1 MVCQD
6 DTGSTVVLKKN
17 WEINYSLAFQNFD
30 STQSKDKRLTLT
42 FLINNQNT
50 MKNTSFPHRQS
61 TQLLASVNSSRNK
74 RLLLRPEEKRMRCVL
89 LTSMQKQGN
98 KNTYKG

>member
-1 MVCQD
+1 MVSQD
-6 DTGSTVVLKKN
+6 DTGSTVVLKKI
-17 WEINYSLAFQNFD
+17 WEINYSLALRNFD
-30 STQSKDKRLTLT
+30 STQSKDKRLT

-50 MKNTSFPHRQS
+50 MKNTSFPHRRS

-74 RLLLRPEEKRMRCVL
+74 RLLLRPEEKRMRYVL